1 MIDASIIPANEQERP
16 MSSNRIS
23 TELTAVI
30 VCAVAVAVWALAM
43 PRVLWAQTT
52 AQDFKT
58 RKAEVN
64 VKAADRTDSFE
75 TKMKL
80 LEGAWKRRD
89 FDLARSLTH
98 SLRDT
103 VLQTQL
109 EEQTPGPSLV
119 DTLQLRTVDSLGAEW
134 KQWAHGWK
142 YCKVLSVDETAGES
156 RSSEPVEV
164 TLSFPNDQVTSLLRE
179 IRVAR
184 NDKGRLIEVPCQV
197 FSEIRRGDERFCK
210 ILWMVDSLPKQK
222 QDFLVFYGNPDAELP
237 AYTSDLA
244 TQGEGFG
251 LDISNSF
258 FKVSLSKQTGQV
270 ERLILRREHGL
281 ELFSGG
287 EGHGEPPG
295 IDWAHDY
302 VDAGNFQK
310 LRITLWDTCPDYEV
324 VRGPLCTIVR
334 RWGFPYSPVHPVYSP
349 ARLHIFVEY
358 RFYSGLPWFH
368 KVGSMKAVKS
378 FEAAALR
385 DDEWVFSGQSFT
397 DKLWMGRDGQ
407 LHIGEVDPNQ
417 QDDLWGVGFF
427 NRDSKDSF
435 MALFLEHKAEGLPEL
450 KHSGAPTMFYRWH
463 GSVWSRYPLPVKT
476 VPQGAVLQQKNAYL
490 AIPFTATEGKSTI
503 ERFRRRIVNPPVV
516 TANPALDFSKPHSSV
531 DSVPKQDPTSRL
543 ARPGEAGDASLPKRM
558 IWEALRDCKD
568 AQLYTADINVVDLG
582 LVYDIRI
589 RGDVVTVVMAMPHR
603 GRPRLGYFIDGSIS
617 VHPTMSLPVRERLMK
632 LPGVRQVVVEQT
644 WDPGWSSNRLTNLG
658 RMKLGLE

>member
-1 MIDASIIPANEQERP
+1 MRSD
-16 MSSNRIS
+16 RIS
-23 TELTAVI
+23 TKWTAAVF
-30 VCAVAVAVWALAM
+30 CAVAVAVWELAT
-43 PRVLWAQTT
+43 PSGLGAQTN
-52 AQDFKT
+52 AKDSKT
-58 RKAEVN
+58 RDADVN
-64 VKAADRTDSFE
+64 NRAADRTDSFE

-80 LEGAWKRRD
+80 LETAWKRRD

-109 EEQTPGPSLV
+109 EEQSPGTSLI
-119 DTLQLRTVDSLGAEW
+119 DTLQHRTVNSLGAAW

-142 YCKVLSVDETAGES
+142 YCKVLSIEETAGES
-156 RSSEPVEV
+156 RTSEPVEV
-164 TLSFPNDQVTSLLRE
+164 TLSFPSNQVTSLVRE
-179 IRVAR
+179 IRIAR
-184 NDKGRLIEVPCQV
+184 IDEGRLIEVPCQV
-197 FSEIRRGDERFCK
+197 FSELRRDDERFCK
-210 ILWMVDSLPKQK
+210 ILWMVDSLPKQI

-237 AYTSDLA
+237 NYPSDLT

-258 FKVSLSKQTGQV
+258 FKVSLSRQTGQV
-270 ERLILRREHGL
+270 ERLTLRREHGL

-302 VDAGNFQK
+302 VDAENFQK
-310 LRITLWDTCPDYEV
+310 LRISLWDTCPDYEV
-324 VRGPLCTIVR
+324 INGPLCTIVR

-349 ARLHIFVEY
+349 ARLNIYVEY

-368 KVGSMKAVKS
+368 KFGSMKAVQS
-378 FEAAALR
+378 FKTAALR

-407 LHIGEVDPNQ
+407 LRFGDVDPSKQN
-417 QDDLWGVGFF
+417 DLWGVGFF
-427 NRDSKDSF
+427 HRESKDSF

-450 KHSGAPTMFYRWH
+450 KHSGAPTMFYRWA
-463 GSVWSRYPLPVKT
+463 GSLWSRSPLPVET
-476 VPQGAVLQQKNAYL
+476 VPAGAVLHQKNAYL
-490 AIPFTATEGKSTI
+490 SIPFTATEGKTTI
-503 ERFRRRIVNPPVV
+503 EKTRRCMMNPLAVS
-516 TANPALDFSKPHSSV
+516 ANLALETLGRQSSS
-531 DSVPKQDPTSRL
+531 DSVSEQSLTNRL
-543 ARPGEAGDASLPKRM
+543 ARPGEAGENSLTKQM

-582 LVYDIRI
+582 LVYDVRV

-617 VHPTMSLPVRERLMK
+617 VHPTMSVPVRERLLK
-632 LPGVRQVVVEQT
+632 IPGVRQVVVEQT
-644 WDPGWSSNRLTNLG
+644 WEPGWSSNRLTNMG
-658 RMKLGLE
+658 RIKLGLE